1 MLYTETMEVVQ
12 WCSFFRLRQ
21 WNRAISLL
29 QMWTCHWVIRP
40 STLVNFFYQF
50 DLHPVTPV
58 VSTGDLL
65 YLPFLTETM
74 ESCNDDYNYF
84 IIPSIL
90 LIALVLIPLVGIF
103 CAFVTEH
110 KPTVNDVFTSYNLF
124 IVLLLSTLHCRWCI
138 YFLLPSADSVF

>member
-1 MLYTETMEVVQ
+1 MLYTETMEAVQ

-29 QMWTCHWVIRP
+29 QMWTCRWVIRS
-40 STLVNFFYQF
+40 STLVIFFTSLISIRWLRLSPLVIYCI
-50 DLHPVTPV
+50 
-58 VSTGDLL
+58 
-65 YLPFLTETM
+65 YLFLTETV

-110 KPTVNDVFTSYNLF
+110 KPTVNDVFTSHNLF